1 VEQRLLT
8 SASCRPLAPSATDLH
23 VLSFVNKGLVCSP
36 SEPNADDVQ
45 TGVASSGNT
54 SMDPWAR
61 PFARLREDERTH
73 GSGPGLGCKPEA
85 SGKDEASSPQEPT
98 VASSPGA
105 PAFALAGSGT
115 CCPRVSEAS
124 APTKASPAP
133 ANIALR

>member
-1 VEQRLLT
+1 MSVRLFDRRSQILELLT
-8 SASCRPLAPSATDLH
+8 RARALLAP
-23 VLSFVNKGLVCSP
+23 VI
-36 SEPNADDVQ
+36 
-45 TGVASSGNT
+45 ASSGNT

-61 PFARLREDERTH
+61 PFARLREDKGTH
-73 GSGPGLGCKPEA
+73 GSGPGLRCKPEA

-98 VASSPGA
+98 VASSPGGL
-105 PAFALAGSGT
+105 AFALAGSGT